1 MSLRRSARYWENK
14 NYLMGLIISLII
26 IGLLLIFAEILLIP
40 GVGVAGVLGLLSL
53 GGSCAYAF
61 VQMGNAVGAVV
72 TGVNIL
78 LVVGLSIYVLRA
90 KTWKRLS
97 LNTNIDSKAL
107 VADEGISVG
116 DRGVTVSRLAPMGTA
131 RFDMQ
136 LVEVKSLEGFL
147 DPEIDVEVV
156 LIEDGKVY
164 VKPVDEEY

>member
-97 LNTNIDSKAL
+97 LNTNIDSKAV

>member
-1 MSLRRSARYWENK
+1 MSQRWSARYWENK

-40 GVGVAGVLGLLSL
+40 GVGVAGILGLLSL

-97 LNTNIDSKAL
+97 LNTNIDSKAV

-136 LVEVKSLEGFL
+136 LLEVKSLEGFL